1 MNWNQIAGQK
11 IIKQH
16 LQDSVA
22 ANRVSHAQ
30 LFLGKEGYGVLP
42 LALAYAKEILMLENE
57 KSASKIEHINHLDV
71 HFSFPVFAEDTK
83 SVSKRLFAEFREM
96 ILEDPYFNFADWQ
109 EKLDSKN
116 KQFSISV
123 QEIEEQTKQF
133 VLKSFE
139 GGTKILIIWRADKM
153 NVQASNKL
161 LKFLEEPPEKTLIL
175 LLAENADSFLPTIIS
190 RTQILE
196 IPRISD
202 EDLSNYLL
210 ENKHCEEHELFKIIQ
225 KSQGNLNTALK
236 IINDGELISEFE
248 ELFVNWVRFAFQVKK
263 KPEFLIEIIRWAE
276 AISKWN
282 RDKQKSFL
290 EFCAEMFRLAM
301 LQSYGAKDL
310 VYTKIDAGS
319 FNWDSFSRFIHG
331 ANIESILEEV
341 STADHHLLR
350 NGNAKIIWTDLGIK
364 LSRFIHRTP

>member
-1 MNWNQIAGQK
+1 MDWDQIAGQEN
-11 IIKQH
+11 IKLH
-16 LQDSVA
+16 LKDSVSD
-22 ANRVSHAQ
+22 NRISHAQ

-42 LALAYAKEILMLENE
+42 LALAYAKEVLMKENE
-57 KSASKIEHINHLDV
+57 KAGSKVEHLNHLDM
-71 HFSFPVFAEDTK
+71 HFSFPVFSEDGK
-83 SVSKRLFAEFREM
+83 SVSKRLIPEFREM
-96 ILEDPYFNFADWQ
+96 ILDDGYFNFADWQ

-123 QEIEEQTKQF
+123 QEIEEQTNQF
-133 VLKSFE
+133 VLKSYE

-153 NVQASNKL
+153 NPQASNKL
-161 LKFLEEPPEKTLIL
+161 LKFLEEPPDKTLIL
-175 LLAENADSFLPTIIS
+175 LLAENADSFLSTIIS

-210 ENKHCEEHELFKIIQ
+210 KNEWCKEQELLKIVQ

-236 IINDGELISEFE
+236 IIKSGESISEFE
-248 ELFVNWVRFAFQVKK
+248 DLFVNWVRFAFQVKK

-276 AISKWN
+276 SISKWN

-290 EFCAEMFRLAM
+290 EFCAEVFRLAM
-301 LQSYGAKDL
+301 LQSYGAKEL

-331 ANIESILEEV
+331 ANIESILEEI
-341 STADHHLLR
+341 STADLHLLR
-350 NGNAKIIWTDLGIK
+350 NGNSKIIWTDLGIK

>member
-1 MNWNQIAGQK
+1 MNWDEIVGQEN
-11 IIKQH
+11 IKQH
-16 LQDSVA
+16 LKESIA

-30 LFLGKEGYGVLP
+30 LFLGKEGYGTLP
-42 LALAYAKEILMLENE
+42 LALAYAKEILLKENE
-57 KSASKIEHINHLDV
+57 KAASKVDHINHVDL
-71 HFSFPVFAEDTK
+71 HFSFPIYAEDNK
-83 SVSKRLFAEFREM
+83 SVSKRLFPEFRDM
-96 ILEDPYFNFADWQ
+96 ILEQPYFSFSDWQ

-123 QEIEEQTKQF
+123 QEIEEQMKQF
-133 VLKSFE
+133 VLKSYE
-139 GGTKILIIWRADKM
+139 GGTKILIVWRADKM

-210 ENKHCEEHELFKIIQ
+210 TNNYCEEHQLFKIIQ
-225 KSQGNLNTALK
+225 KSQGNFSEALK
-236 IINDGELISEFE
+236 IIDEGDAISEFE
-248 ELFVNWVRFAFQVKK
+248 NLFVNWVRFAFQVKK
-263 KPEFLIEIIRWAE
+263 KPQFLIEILKWAE
-276 AISKWN
+276 VISKWN

-290 EFCAEMFRLAM
+290 EFCADMFRLAI

-310 VYTKIDAGS
+310 VYTKIDAGG

-331 ANIESILEEV
+331 ANIESILEEI
-341 STADHHLLR
+341 SSADLHLTR

>member
-1 MNWNQIAGQK
+1 MNWDEIAGQNL
-11 IIKQH
+11 IKQH
-16 LQDSVA
+16 LKDSIA
-22 ANRVSHAQ
+22 DNRVSHAQ
-30 LFLGKEGYGVLP
+30 LFLGKEGYGLLP
-42 LALAYAKEILMLENE
+42 LALAYAKEILLKENE
-57 KSASKIEHINHLDV
+57 NAASKIEHLNHLDL
-71 HFSFPVFAEDTK
+71 HFSFPVFAEDTR
-83 SVSKRLFAEFREM
+83 SVSKRLISDFREM

-133 VLKSFE
+133 ILKSYE
-139 GGTKILIIWRADKM
+139 GGTKILIVWRADKM

-175 LLAENADSFLPTIIS
+175 LLAENADSFLPTITS

-210 ENKHCEEHELFKIIQ
+210 ENNLCEEHQLLKIVQ
-225 KSQGNLNTALK
+225 RSQGNLNEALK
-236 IINDGELISEFE
+236 IINSGDLVSEFE
-248 ELFVNWVRFAFQVKK
+248 QLFINWVRFAFQVKK

-276 AISKWN
+276 TISKFN

-290 EFCAEMFRLAM
+290 EYCAEIFRLAM
-301 LQSYGAKDL
+301 LQTYGAQDL
-310 VYTKIDAGS
+310 VYTKIEAGS

-331 ANIESILEEV
+331 ANIESILEEI
-341 STADHHLLR
+341 SSADHHLLR

-364 LSRFIHRTP
+364 LSRFIHRTA

>member
-1 MNWNQIAGQK
+1 MNWEQIAGQE
-11 IIKQH
+11 ILKQH
-16 LQDSVA
+16 LKDSIA
-22 ANRVSHAQ
+22 NNRVSHAQ
-30 LFLGKEGYGVLP
+30 LFVGNEGNGILP
-42 LALAYAKEILMLENE
+42 LALAYAKEILLKENE
-57 KSASKIEHINHLDV
+57 KASSKVEHLNHLDM
-71 HFSFPVFAEDTK
+71 HFSFPVFSEDGK
-83 SVSKRLFAEFREM
+83 SVSKRLMPEFREI

-123 QEIEEQTKQF
+123 QEIEEQTSQF

-153 NVQASNKL
+153 NIQASNKL
-161 LKFLEEPPEKTLIL
+161 LKFLEEPPEKTIIL
-175 LLAENADSFLPTIIS
+175 LLAETTDNFLPTITS
-190 RTQILE
+190 RCQILE

-210 ENKHCEEHELFKIIQ
+210 KNNLCEEHELLKVIQ
-225 KSQGNLNTALK
+225 KAQGNLNTALK
-236 IINDGELISEFE
+236 IISAGDTVSEFE
-248 ELFVNWVRFAFQVKK
+248 ELFVDWVRFAFQVKK
-263 KPEFLIEIIRWAE
+263 KPEFLIQILKWAE
-276 AISKWN
+276 TISKWN

-310 VYTKIDAGS
+310 VYTKIDAGN
-319 FNWDSFSRFIHG
+319 FNWDSFSKFIHG
-331 ANIESILEEV
+331 ANIESILEEI
-341 STADHHLLR
+341 SMADLHLLR